1 MDQQNPYQPPRES
14 GQRQP
19 GGVVHRWGSWV
30 VVLWVIGVMAAIA
43 LLDLLFMYIGIWRG
57 TR

>member
-1 MDQQNPYQPPRES
+1 MHENPYQPPRES

-30 VVLWVIGVMAAIA
+30 VVLWVIGFMAAIA
-43 LLDLLFMYIGIWRG
+43 LIDLLCMYISIWMTKR
-57 TR
+57 